1 VSPPRLNHR
10 PAHRSPTMWSPMP
23 IDPVLARRLPLLE
36 GIASFPEAL
45 ADPEKKA
52 RLDAFMEPGEQPPS
66 PPVTVHDDAAPG
78 PHGPVPVRV
87 YQPVHAADG
96 PRPALVWMH
105 GGAFMGGDLDMPEAD
120 TVARELAH
128 RADAVVVSV
137 DYRLAVGGVT
147 YPVPHDDVVA
157 AFRWVVARAGALGV
171 DPEDVSLGGASAGA
185 NLAAGAGLRL
195 RDDADRPGPRRLLLA
210 YPCVHAVLPPASDEL
225 TEKMTEVPRLLRFL
239 QEDRDWI
246 TGNYLGGLDVEV
258 PGYAMPALAA
268 DLAGLAPVTMVNSE
282 YDDLRTSGETFAEM
296 LRAAGVPVD
305 VRTEPGTLH
314 GHLNH
319 APSALVGADRTLAV
333 FADALRV
340 RRTAGL
346 PA

>member
-1 VSPPRLNHR
+1 
-10 PAHRSPTMWSPMP
+10 MP
-23 IDPVLARRLPLLE
+23 IDPVIARRLPLLE

-45 ADPEKKA
+45 ADPEQKA
-52 RLDAFMEPGEQPPS
+52 RLDAFMDPGEQPPS
-66 PPVTVHDDAAPG
+66 PPVTVRDDAAPG
-78 PHGPVPVRV
+78 PHGPIPVRV
-87 YQPVHAADG
+87 YRPADG
-96 PRPALVWMH
+96 SAGSDGSDGSDAGDSADAPRPALVWMH

-128 RADAVVVSV
+128 RAGAVVVSV

-157 AFRWVVARAGALGV
+157 AFRWVVAQAGTLGV
-171 DPEDVSLGGASAGA
+171 DPDDVSLGGASAGA

-225 TEKMTEVPRLLRFL
+225 AEKMTEVPRLLRFL

-268 DLAGLAPVTMVNSE
+268 DLTGLPPVTIVNSE
-282 YDDLRTSGETFAEM
+282 YDDLRTSGETFAAM
-296 LRAAGVPVD
+296 LRDAGVPVD

-340 RRTAGL
+340 RSTAGQ